1 MTNIF
6 ESNKTILYI
15 NLTRTVMSTLQKI
28 SSRYMYMI
36 FFYQSCVY
44 LGSFFVLVFEPHW
57 GDVITSPVKALKRY
71 SNSFRS
77 FTSRWC
83 CRACNITNRD
93 QCIVS
98 PSIIH
103 TKLRMQPGRINIHV
117 KSSRRFYF
125 LKRKKKTI
133 KNLEIW
139 VQHCAQCLI
148 NFFFC
153 IPLKLMRVEVQSAV
167 TNLKCVHHLQDC
179 AQWGVQDIYVI
190 CQLRGAYSEKLWP
203 RFWKC
208 CPSRSE
214 IRGQSFSLYGPT
226 LSR

>member
-1 MTNIF
+1 MYGLFQIEPEQKSKATIGTSKSPQNAWTSNYINKEFYQIGSATFFFSMTNIF

-103 TKLRMQPGRINIHV
+103 TKLSMQLGRIKKNIHV
-117 KSSRRFYF
+117 KSSSRRYGHYVAYCPAE
-125 LKRKKKTI
+125 T
-133 KNLEIW
+133 
-139 VQHCAQCLI
+139 
-148 NFFFC
+148 
-153 IPLKLMRVEVQSAV
+153 LM
-167 TNLKCVHHLQDC
+167 TF
-179 AQWGVQDIYVI
+179 VI
-190 CQLRGAYSEKLWP
+190 
-203 RFWKC
+203 F
-208 CPSRSE
+208 
-214 IRGQSFSLYGPT
+214 
-226 LSR
+226 